1 VAKKILLRSINISAD
16 EGLFEDLNKDKMMER
31 TAVREE

>member
-1 VAKKILLRSINISAD
+1 MAKKILLRSIIISAN
-16 EGLFEDLNKDKMMER
+16 EGLFEDLNKDKMTEC